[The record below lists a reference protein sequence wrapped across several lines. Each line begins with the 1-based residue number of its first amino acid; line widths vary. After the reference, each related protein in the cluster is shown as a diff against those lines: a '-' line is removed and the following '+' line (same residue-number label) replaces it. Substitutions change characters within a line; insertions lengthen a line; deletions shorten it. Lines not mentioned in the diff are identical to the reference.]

1 MIMCNYKRFFV
12 PSVLWL
18 VLVGTCAHN
27 ACAQTR
33 LTTLQGTQGGTIV
46 YGLVDG
52 ATTPASAMA
61 RILHNVQN
69 NCGDKPQVGR
79 VFRVRG
85 SDSDAVFF
93 TVTNRAQGNQPVAG
107 ELIAAP
113 TGPKT
118 VEAALVSDSAAR
130 FGTTMNPLLK
140 QLFGVWHPGEGGE
153 AGGRASGSRPA
164 PPEPLHQVWNQDHSA
179 LIAIPTGWK
188 VQGNGGT
195 TLVIEGNYNA
205 MINLNLVRGATA
217 NPYYRP
223 YGGMTTGMGVKMVY
237 PANVDP
243 VRAFPGFI
251 REFYRV
257 NNQRIDFRMASAE
270 QMAGPPGQR
279 CVHAI
284 GHGLLLGA
292 TRPPPPNI
300 TEKDY
305 WEMEF
310 LACTTAP
317 NRMGDYT
324 VTISTYEIDPRFVD
338 RYRATMAAI
347 LQSYQV
353 NQAVVSQE
361 ANVIAAPAIDAIH
374 RIGAEATARM
384 KANDIANDQQH
395 ADWRQGEDNISR
407 NTQSFSNYLLD
418 QTVVQDNNM
427 YGNGTIGHG
436 TLWNAEADALVKHDP
451 NRYEYVTTP
460 NYWRGTD
467 YVP

>member
-1 MIMCNYKRFFV
+1 MWNNKRF
-12 PSVLWL
+12 SVSSILWL
-18 VLVGTCAHN
+18 ILVEISAHN
-27 ACAQTR
+27 ACAQTP
-33 LTTLQGTQGGTIV
+33 LTTLQGAQGGMIV

-61 RILHNVQN
+61 RILRIVQN
-69 NCGDKPQVGR
+69 NCGDKPQIGK

-85 SDSDAVFF
+85 SNSDAVFF
-93 TVTNRAQGNQPVAG
+93 TVRNRAQGNQPLAG

-118 VEAALVSDSAAR
+118 VEAALVSDAAAR
-130 FGTTMNPLLK
+130 FGTTMNPLLN
-140 QLFGVWHPGEGGE
+140 QLFGVWHPGGGGA
-153 AGGRASGSRPA
+153 AGSRASGSRPA
-164 PPEPLHQVWNQDHSA
+164 PPEQLHQVWNQDHSA
-179 LIAIPTGWK
+179 LVAVPAGWK

-195 TLVIEGNYNA
+195 TLVIEPYYNA

-217 NPYYRP
+217 NPYCRP

-243 VRAFPGFI
+243 VRGFPGFI
-251 REFYRV
+251 KEFYRV
-257 NNQRIDFRMASAE
+257 NNQRIDFRMATAE

-292 TRPPPPNI
+292 TKTPPPNL

-310 LACTTAP
+310 LACMTAP

-338 RYRATMAAI
+338 RYSATMAAI
-347 LQSYQV
+347 LKSYQV
-353 NQAVVSQE
+353 DQAVVNQE
-361 ANVIAAPAIDAIH
+361 ANAIAAPAIAVIH
-374 RIGAEATARM
+374 QIGAEATARM

-407 NTQSFSNYLLD
+407 NTQSFSNYILD

-436 TLWNAEADALVKHDP
+436 TLWNSEADALVKTDP
-451 NRYEYVTTP
+451 NRFEYVTTP

>member
-1 MIMCNYKRFFV
+1 MHMNRRYSTALMLGLFFI
-12 PSVLWL
+12 
-18 VLVGTCAHN
+18 VGCSSAPR
-27 ACAQTR
+27 AQTP
-33 LTTLQGTQGGTIV
+33 LTTLQGTQGGMIV

-52 ATTPASAMA
+52 ATTPAAAMA
-61 RILHNVQN
+61 RILRNVQN
-69 NCGDKPQVGR
+69 SCGDKPQVGR
-79 VFRVRG
+79 VFRVKG
-85 SDSDAVFF
+85 SNSDAVFF
-93 TVTNRAQGNQPVAG
+93 TVTNRAQGNQPIAG
-107 ELIAAP
+107 ELIGAP
-113 TGPKT
+113 TGSKT

-130 FGTTMNPLLK
+130 FGTTLNPLLK
-140 QLFGVWHPGEGGE
+140 QLFGVWKPG
-153 AGGRASGSRPA
+153 GGRPGGGATGGRPA

-179 LIAIPTGWK
+179 MIAIPNGWV

-195 TLVIEGNYNA
+195 TFARESNYNA
-205 MINLNLVRGATA
+205 MVNLNLVRGATA
-217 NPYYRP
+217 NPNYRP

-243 VRAFPGFI
+243 VRGFPGLI
-251 REFYRV
+251 KEFYRV
-257 NNQRIDFRMASAE
+257 NNQRLEYRIASVE
-270 QMAGPPGQR
+270 PMAGPPGQR

-292 TRPPPPNI
+292 TKPPPPNL

-324 VTISTYEIDPRFVD
+324 VTISTDEIDPRFVD

-353 NQAVVSQE
+353 NQAVVNQE
-361 ANVIAAPAIDAIH
+361 ANAIAAPAIAAIH
-374 RIGAEATARM
+374 QIGAEATARM

-407 NTQSFSNYLLD
+407 NTQSFSNYILD

-427 YGNGTIGHG
+427 YNNGTIGHG
-436 TLWNAEADALVKHDP
+436 TLWNSQADALVKADP
-451 NRYEYVTTP
+451 NRFEYVNTP